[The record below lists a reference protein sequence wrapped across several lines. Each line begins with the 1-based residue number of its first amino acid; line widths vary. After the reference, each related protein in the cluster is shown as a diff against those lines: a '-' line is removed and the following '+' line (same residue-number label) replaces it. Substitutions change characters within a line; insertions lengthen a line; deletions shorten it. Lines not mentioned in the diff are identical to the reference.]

1 MKYSL
6 SSLVR
11 AEKALI
17 SSPFTLKLLKDMVNQ
32 GIALRAIASNE
43 GVKNGYVVRSTNLI
57 TVENS
62 LLWLIDVGVLRREVD
77 GQGITDSFRLTPL
90 GYEIL
95 EKWQN
100 QVTPA
105 HQKPIANFGDRL
117 ENLFNQSM
125 RFF

>member
-1 MKYSL
+1 MKYSQL
-6 SSLVR
+6 SITR
-11 AEKALI
+11 AEKALM
-17 SSPFTLKLLKDMVNQ
+17 SSPFTLKLLSDMASQ
-32 GIALRAIASNE
+32 GVALKAIAETE
-43 GVKNGYVVRSTNLI
+43 GLKNTYLTQSVNFI

-95 EKWQN
+95 EKWQAQQN
-100 QVTPA
+100 
-105 HQKPIANFGDRL
+105 QKPNATWSDRL
-117 ENLFNQSM
+117 QNLFNQSM